1 MPGCQPGPSALQL
14 GAAAPAA
21 RQPQRAPRP
30 RLPAALRRQ
39 LTDCRPSPLL
49 PQDDPREAAALS
61 SLRPLRKE
69 FVPFLLNFLREQ
81 SSRVLP
87 QGPPTPAKAPGSST
101 GLPGRSGGPPRGG
114 RGARNQLFPPIDLRT
129 PSPLPTAC
137 GFFWNRLQNLPHPRG
152 PQVPGQP
159 EGNPSGRSVSSKA
172 SGSAMC
178 PQAFRR
184 FVAGPAVCQGPGAC
198 HRSGGRSSP
207 EWEVLGQP
215 GRMTT
220 RWA

>member
-1 MPGCQPGPSALQL
+1 MAFFISIKSYGPLETVRPGGPTPGTP
-14 GAAAPAA
+14 P
-21 RQPQRAPRP
+21 PRP
-30 RLPAALRRQ
+30 RLSHGASPASEAGTPVSRA
-39 LTDCRPSPLL
+39 SEASA
-49 PQDDPREAAALS
+49 PRS
-61 SLRPLRKE
+61 
-69 FVPFLLNFLREQ
+69 F
-81 SSRVLP
+81 
-87 QGPPTPAKAPGSST
+87 ST
-101 GLPGRSGGPPRGG
+101 L
-114 RGARNQLFPPIDLRT
+114 AYLRT

-137 GFFWNRLQNLPHPRG
+137 GFFWNRLQNLPHPHG

-159 EGNPSGRSVSSKA
+159 EGNPSGRSVSSRA

-198 HRSGGRSSP
+198 QRSGVGSSP

-220 RWA
+220 RWP